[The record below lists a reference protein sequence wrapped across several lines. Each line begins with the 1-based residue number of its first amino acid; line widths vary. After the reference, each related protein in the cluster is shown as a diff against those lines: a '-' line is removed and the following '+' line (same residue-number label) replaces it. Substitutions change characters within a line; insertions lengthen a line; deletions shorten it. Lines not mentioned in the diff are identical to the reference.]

1 MVTIVLFLPP
11 GAAKLDGS
19 LWDLAPSGRDNI
31 MRHLGEWQ
39 PTFADG
45 WKGLS
50 RAILPASYSSLAT
63 RGRARTRGCLKTEP

>member
-19 LWDLAPSGRDNI
+19 LRDRAPSGRDDI
-31 MRHLGEWQ
+31 MRHLDEWQ

-50 RAILPASYSSLAT
+50 RAILPASHNSLAT
-63 RGRARTRGCLKTEP
+63 RGKARTPGCLKTEP